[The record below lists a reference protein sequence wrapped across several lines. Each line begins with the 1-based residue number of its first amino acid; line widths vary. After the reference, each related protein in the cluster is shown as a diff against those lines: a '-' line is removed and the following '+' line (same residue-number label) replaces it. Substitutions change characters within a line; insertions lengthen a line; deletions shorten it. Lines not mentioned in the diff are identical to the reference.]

1 MSGGAIAATLTV
13 DASGRICMWSR
24 DAEALLGYSQAEAMG
39 KPIELIIPP
48 HLRGR
53 HSAGFARYVKTG
65 ISHLPE
71 VATSPAVHRSG
82 DIFKVDI
89 SLVPVYG
96 DSRSIF
102 AVQAT
107 MRRSGQN
114 GG

>member
-1 MSGGAIAATLTV
+1 M
-13 DASGRICMWSR
+13 
-24 DAEALLGYSQAEAMG
+24 LGYAEAEAMG
-39 KPIELIIPP
+39 QSIELIIPP

-89 SLVPVYG
+89 SLVPVH
-96 DSRSIF
+96 DENRTIV
-102 AVQAT
+102 AVQAM
-107 MRRSGQN
+107 MRRSGEN
-114 GG
+114 RA